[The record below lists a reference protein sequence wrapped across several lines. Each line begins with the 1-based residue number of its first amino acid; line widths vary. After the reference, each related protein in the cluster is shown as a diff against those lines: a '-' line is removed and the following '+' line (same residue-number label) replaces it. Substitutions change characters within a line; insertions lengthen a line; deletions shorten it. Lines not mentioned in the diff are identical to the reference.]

1 MEKIREAIIVEG
13 KDDTAAVKQAVS
25 AIIIETHGFGM
36 PEYIWPVIDRAYRE
50 RGIIVLTDPDYAG
63 EKIRREIARRYPDCK
78 HAFLPQGKAMKKGD
92 IGVENAAPQD
102 IREALQNA
110 RCTAE
115 GSNGDV
121 LTMEDMLVLGLTGS
135 SDARRRREKLG
146 NLLSIGYGNSR
157 TFLRKLNQFGI
168 SREELYYRAGELE

>member
-63 EKIRREIARRYPDCK
+63 EKIRRKSPA
-78 HAFLPQGKAMKKGD
+78 G
-92 IGVENAAPQD
+92 
-102 IREALQNA
+102 IR
-110 RCTAE
+110 TA
-115 GSNGDV
+115 NTPFC
-121 LTMEDMLVLGLTGS
+121 L
-135 SDARRRREKLG
+135 REKP
-146 NLLSIGYGNSR
+146 
-157 TFLRKLNQFGI
+157 
-168 SREELYYRAGELE
+168 

>member
-1 MEKIREAIIVEG
+1 
-13 KDDTAAVKQAVS
+13 
-25 AIIIETHGFGM
+25 
-36 PEYIWPVIDRAYRE
+36 
-50 RGIIVLTDPDYAG
+50 
-63 EKIRREIARRYPDCK
+63 
-78 HAFLPQGKAMKKGD
+78 MKKGD

-121 LTMEDMLVLGLTGS
+121 LTMEDMSVLGLTGS

-168 SREELYYRAGELE
+168 SREELYHRAGELE